1 MFGFFVGFACLY
13 GLVRV
18 LRGNRGYCGGGSWRS
33 RRGWGR
39 KRGDKHHFF
48 LRRMFERLD
57 TTPGQ
62 EKEIKRAVDEVMD
75 AARALKDDLGDTRE
89 QVGKAFEGESFD
101 VETMADLLTKNDEK
115 LDAARKAIVGAL
127 ARVHETLDADQR
139 GRLADFLRR
148 GPRWGGPYRSYA

>member
-1 MFGFFVGFACLY
+1 MFGFFIGLACLY

-18 LRGNRGYCGGGSWRS
+18 LRSGRGYACGGSWRS

-39 KRGDKHHFF
+39 DGGGRHHFF
-48 LRRMFERLD
+48 LRHMFERLD

-89 QVGKAFEGESFD
+89 QVGKAFESDSFD
-101 VETMADLLTKNDEK
+101 AETMADLLTRNDDK
-115 LDAARKAIVGAL
+115 LDGVRKAIVGAL
-127 ARVHETLDADQR
+127 ARVHETLDAEQR
-139 GRLADFLRR
+139 ERLAHFLRR
-148 GPRWGGPYRSYA
+148 GPRWRGPYRSYA